1 MSEKYKPSQQLTSDG
16 AYKYKPLQLLTS
28 DGA

>member
-1 MSEKYKPSQQLTSDG
+1 MSEKYKPSQQFTSDG